1 MKNLLDELYQRDTQT
16 RIATGGARGID
27 PTIVENAR
35 EAELSD
41 MNRKAAVGAS
51 QAENMRQNRLEEK
64 LTKNYMKDQKL
75 AQGLEAASF
84 LGTTYLGTREG
95 IKPAVQLQDKPLNIK
110 PVYLSDHLFDVKLYD
125 VDNATGQRKWNTQL
139 MNNIWPTYE

>member
-1 MKNLLDELYQRDTQT
+1 MGNLLDELYQKDTQT

-51 QAENMRQNRLEEK
+51 QAENIRQNRLEEK

-84 LGTTYLGTREG
+84 LGTTYLGTRK
-95 IKPAVQLQDKPLNIK
+95 KPTVKEQPLNIK

-125 VDNATGQRKWNTQL
+125 VDNATGQKKWNTQL

>member
-1 MKNLLDELYQRDTQT
+1 MNNLLDELYQKDTQT

-51 QAENMRQNRLEEK
+51 QAENIRQNRLEEK

-84 LGTTYLGTREG
+84 LGTTYLGTRK
-95 IKPAVQLQDKPLNIK
+95 KPTVKEQPLNIK

-125 VDNATGQRKWNTQL
+125 VDNATGQKKWNTQL

>member
-1 MKNLLDELYQRDTQT
+1 MSNLLDELYQRDTQT

-51 QAENMRQNRLEEK
+51 IAENIRQNRVEEGLQK
-64 LTKNYMKDQKL
+64 DFMKDQKL

-84 LGTTYLGTREG
+84 LGTTYLGTRE
-95 IKPAVQLQDKPLNIK
+95 KPAVKEQPLNLK

>member
-1 MKNLLDELYQRDTQT
+1 MNNLLDELYQKDTQT

-51 QAENMRQNRLEEK
+51 QAENIRQNRLEEK

-84 LGTTYLGTREG
+84 LGTTYLGSR
-95 IKPAVQLQDKPLNIK
+95 KSSVQPQDKPLNLK
-110 PVYLSDHLFDVKLYD
+110 PVLLIDHLFDVPLYH
-125 VDNATGQRKWNTQL
+125 VDNNTGQVTWNKPL
-139 MNNIWPTYE
+139 MNNMFTTSK